1 MEGNQPNRGYMCT
14 VAELKEQGLPKIFE
28 AQMIPSVT
36 QDAKQAISEL
46 DVYPSVFW
54 SSFDQMNHL
63 YLNENAYSVPLYT

>member
-1 MEGNQPNRGYMCT
+1 MCT

-36 QDAKQAISEL
+36 QDTKQAISEL
-46 DVYPSVFW
+46 DVYPFVFW